1 MPARSSVHVLIAPV
15 LALSLAASACGAQAP
30 DPGGPEAV
38 VQDAIGRVAAKD
50 IEGLRALACAGQED
64 LILDQL
70 SIGGLVGGAELIQ
83 GLDLQALLDA
93 VAVNVDD
100 VEVGKAV
107 TDAETAQV
115 PVEGSLKVTFD
126 AEAMRPFLRQLLEG
140 QGTSMTDEQLDGL
153 LTTLESYGQ
162 DVPLDESVRLVREN
176 GAWKICQDTLEA
188 PAAS

>member
-1 MPARSSVHVLIAPV
+1 MVAV
-15 LALSLAASACGAQAP
+15 LALSLAVAACGAQAP
-30 DPGGPEAV
+30 EPGGPEAV
-38 VQDAIGRVAAKD
+38 VEDAIGRVAAKD
-50 IEGLRALACAGQED
+50 VEGLRALACAGQQD
-64 LILDQL
+64 LILEQL
-70 SIGGLVGGAELIQ
+70 SLAGLVGGAELIE

-107 TDAETAQV
+107 TDADTAQV

-140 QGTSMTDEQLDGL
+140 RGTSMTDQQLDGL

-162 DVPLDESVRLVREN
+162 DVPLEESVRLVREN

>member
-1 MPARSSVHVLIAPV
+1 MPVRPSARVLVAPV
-15 LALSLAASACGAQAP
+15 LVLSLAVAACGAQAP
-30 DPGGPEAV
+30 EPGGPEAV
-38 VQDAIGRVAAKD
+38 VQDAIGRVAGKD
-50 IEGLRALACAGQED
+50 VEGLRALACAGQED
-64 LILDQL
+64 VILEQL
-70 SIGGLVGGAELIQ
+70 SLAGLVGGAELIK

-93 VAVNVDD
+93 VAVNVED
-100 VEVGKAV
+100 VEVGKAA
-107 TDAETAQV
+107 TDGEAAQV

-126 AEAMRPFLRQLLEG
+126 AEAMRPFLRQLLES

-176 GAWKICQDTLEA
+176 GAWRICQDTLEA